1 MLESRAVTRTTVDPH
16 PHSAKSNGGDPPLR
30 DEGELLLPFVQACKP
45 RDQWRVGAEAEKFGV
60 HLGTGA
66 PLHYKGEAG
75 VERVLRAL
83 VEEHGWTEEREYP
96 GAPPIALLRANA
108 SVTLEPGAQLELSG
122 APMPNMH
129 AIAGE
134 LVSHLNELK
143 EVSQALGVVWLGVG
157 FHPFAKQSDL
167 DWVPKLRYAVMR
179 EYLPTRGKFGLDMM
193 RRTAT
198 VQANYDYSSEKGA
211 LRMLRVALKLAPL
224 TTAIFANSP
233 FVEGK
238 VTGELSHRARVW
250 LDVDPDRTGLVPQ
263 TWKEGAGFQ
272 SYVDWALDCPM
283 FLFKRKTH
291 DASGNVAVKV
301 HDNRGQSFRDFL
313 KNGFDGQRAT
323 MTDWE
328 MHLNTL
334 FPEVRL
340 KRTIEI
346 RGADSQPTP
355 YFAALS
361 ALWTGILYNDVAL
374 GEADALVED
383 FTHEELLELRRHI
396 PKDGLRAPFRGK
408 PLAALAERVVDI
420 SARGLERRAILGR
433 DGRDE
438 RAHLEAIQK
447 LVAKAMTPGDMLLEH
462 VKDLSG
468 AALRAAILQHATM

>member
-1 MLESRAVTRTTVDPH
+1 
-16 PHSAKSNGGDPPLR
+16 
-30 DEGELLLPFVQACKP
+30 LLPFVQACKP

-60 HLGTGA
+60 HLKTGA
-66 PLHYKGEAG
+66 PLHYAGESG

-83 VEEHGWTEEREYP
+83 VEEHGWTEEREYA

-211 LRMLRVALKLAPL
+211 LRMLAVALKLAPL

-263 TWKEGAGFQ
+263 TWRAGAGFQ

-283 FLFKRKTH
+283 FLFKRKSAT
-291 DASGNVAVKV
+291 GVEV
-301 HDNRGQSFRDFL
+301 HDNRGQTFRDFL
-313 KNGFDGQRAT
+313 KSGFRGERAT

-346 RGADSQPTP
+346 RGADSQPAP
-355 YFAALS
+355 YFAALP
-361 ALWTGILYNDVAL
+361 ALWTGILYDETAL
-374 GEADALVED
+374 GEAEALVED
-383 FTHEELLELRRHI
+383 FSHEELAELRRRV
-396 PKDGLRAPFRGK
+396 PAEGLRAPWRGK
-408 PLAALAERVVDI
+408 PLAELAQRVVDL

-438 RAHLEAIQK
+438 RAHLEPIQK
-447 LVAKAMTPGDMLLEH
+447 LVAQAKSPGDVLLEH
-462 VKDLSG
+462 VKGLSG
-468 AALRAAILQHATM
+468 AKLRAAILQNATM